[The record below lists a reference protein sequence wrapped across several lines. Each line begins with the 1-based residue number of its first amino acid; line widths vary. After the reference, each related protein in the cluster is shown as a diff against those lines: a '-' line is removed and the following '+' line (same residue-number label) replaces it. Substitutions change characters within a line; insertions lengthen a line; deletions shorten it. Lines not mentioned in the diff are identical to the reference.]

1 MLFAPSGSVEVERV
15 AIPAAPRG
23 TLPRVVEPSVNMT
36 LPVGVEPLP
45 VTLAVSIT
53 ACPEFAVVGEA
64 ASVVVDVALP
74 VILTETAL
82 EVDPAVVAL
91 PA

>member
-1 MLFAPSGSVEVERV
+1 
-15 AIPAAPRG
+15 
-23 TLPRVVEPSVNMT
+23 
-36 LPVGVEPLP
+36 
-45 VTLAVSIT
+45 VSIT